1 MNTKVNV
8 PQDQAA
14 PQGRLVLF
22 PKRSKPKTATYQEKL
37 LEQKIQLLELALKA
51 NMQNPSLGSAVD
63 VAKARHDLFDF
74 MRGGRSE

>member
-1 MNTKVNV
+1 MSTKMNVTQDLVV
-8 PQDQAA
+8 PQGD
-14 PQGRLVLF
+14 LVLF
-22 PKRSKPKTATYQEKL
+22 PRRSKPKTATYREKL

-51 NMQNPSLGSAVD
+51 NIQNPSLGSVVD